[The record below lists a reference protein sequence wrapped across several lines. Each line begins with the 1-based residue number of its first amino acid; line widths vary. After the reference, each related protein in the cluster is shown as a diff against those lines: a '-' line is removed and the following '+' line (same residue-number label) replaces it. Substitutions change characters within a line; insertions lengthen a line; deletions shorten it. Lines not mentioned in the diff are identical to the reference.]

1 MFILYAIV
9 GRELCGHPQ
18 SMEESAYLWWLQLN
32 MPSMLTE
39 KGRKFV
45 TDHVPPNVIDNLRSI
60 SKGQFF
66 YAFQEVRR
74 RGTRLGKPR
83 LVVE

>member
-1 MFILYAIV
+1 
-9 GRELCGHPQ
+9 
-18 SMEESAYLWWLQLN
+18 